1 MKLKDLLF
9 EVRIFQNNFIKVD
22 MIKDELKMIF
32 NNTDVPEISFD
43 VDGMYI
49 AMDNFKLREFDNYG
63 GFKKFSISDA
73 GLINHVK
80 NIRKYYV
87 EFIKPANINIVT
99 EPTELNVK

>member
-43 VDGMYI
+43 ADGMYI

-63 GFKKFSISDA
+63 GFKKFSILSNNNNESNNNNLYHFKCSQPEKTIDW
-73 GLINHVK
+73 
-80 NIRKYYV
+80 
-87 EFIKPANINIVT
+87 
-99 EPTELNVK
+99 

>member
-43 VDGMYI
+43 ADGMYI

-63 GFKKFSISDA
+63 GFKKFSILFQNFHFLS
-73 GLINHVK
+73 LFFLP
-80 NIRKYYV
+80 NIRLLIYL
-87 EFIKPANINIVT
+87 IDCQS
-99 EPTELNVK
+99 LH

>member
-32 NNTDVPEISFD
+32 NNNDIPEISFD
-43 VDGMYI
+43 TDGMYI

-80 NIRKYYV
+80 NIRKYYI
-87 EFIKPANINIVT
+87 EFIKPSNSIVA
-99 EPTELNVK
+99 PTELNIK